1 MYVTVHDQNI
11 FVSTGGREFNPDAPV
26 LLLIHGSGQSHLT
39 WLLQARFFANRG
51 WSVVAPDFP
60 AHGLSEGK
68 PITSIPE
75 MADWCHDLLETLKVD
90 QVTAVG
96 HSQGGLV
103 TLELASRYPKK
114 VSSIGLIALG
124 LTIGVNPALID
135 MADNNEMSAFD
146 AMLSWGHG
154 RDGKFHDHPMPG
166 NSHVNLGKRI
176 MADNPAGTLSADL
189 RACAAYQDGA
199 EAASKITQPAMII
212 LAKDDQMTPWRQ
224 GKAMADAIPHARTIT
239 IADAGHMLPIERGDE
254 VNQALRELL
263 EEQKAK

>member
-11 FVSTGGREFNPDAPV
+11 FVSTGGRAFQPDAPV

-51 WSVVAPDFP
+51 WSVLAPDFP
-60 AHGLSEGK
+60 AHGLSGGE
-68 PITSIPE
+68 PLTSISE

-90 QVTAVG
+90 QATAVG

-103 TLELASRYPKK
+103 TLELASRHPHR
-114 VSSIGLIALG
+114 VNGVGLIALG

-135 MADNNEMSAFD
+135 MADHNEMAAFD

-176 MADNPAGTLSADL
+176 MADNPAGTLAADL
-189 RACAAYQDGA
+189 RACAAYQNGA
-199 EAASKITQPAMII
+199 DAASKITQPTVII
-212 LAKDDQMTPWRQ
+212 LAKEDQMTPWKH
-224 GKAMADAIPHARTIT
+224 GKAMAAAIPHASTVTIP
-239 IADAGHMLPIERGDE
+239 DAGHMLPIERSDE
-254 VNQALRELL
+254 VNQALRQLL
-263 EEQKAK
+263 EGQKAK